1 MYNVLI
7 ADDET
12 WVIFG
17 LKRMIEKSGL
27 PFRVIGETNDGVT
40 TLEEVEKKKP
50 DVLFSDIRMPG
61 YTGLELLEHIQEKK
75 LDVKVVF
82 VSGYAEFTYAQKALS
97 LGAVDYL
104 LKPIKP
110 DMMTTVL
117 KKLEVKLAGKVQEE
131 VIEQKEEKV
140 PVIEQIIT
148 EIQEHYT
155 ENITLTELAKKYGI
169 SVGYLSS
176 LIKENVGLSYS
187 DYVTARRIQKA
198 KELLEDETL
207 SIEQIAEQTG
217 YNDYY
222 YFTKVF
228 KKTLGISPSKYRKNY
243 KK

>member
-198 KELLEDETL
+198 KELLEDERL
-207 SIEQIAEQTG
+207 SMEQIAEQTG
-217 YNDYY
+217 FRNHF
-222 YFTKVF
+222 YFIKVF
-228 KKTLGISPSKYRKNY
+228 KKHTGITPGQYRKHM
-243 KK
+243 

>member
-104 LKPIKP
+104 LKPIKQ

-198 KELLEDETL
+198 KELLEDERL
-207 SIEQIAEQTG
+207 SMEQIAEQTG
-217 YNDYY
+217 FRDHF
-222 YFTKVF
+222 YFIKVF
-228 KKTLGISPSKYRKNY
+228 KKHTGITPGKYRKHM
-243 KK
+243 

>member
-1 MYNVLI
+1 M
-7 ADDET
+7 
-12 WVIFG
+12 VIFG

-40 TLEEVEKKKP
+40 TLEEVEKKKT

-198 KELLEDETL
+198 KELLEDERL
-207 SIEQIAEQTG
+207 SMEQIAEQTG
-217 YNDYY
+217 FRDHF
-222 YFTKVF
+222 YFIKVF
-228 KKTLGISPSKYRKNY
+228 KKHTGITPGKYRKHM
-243 KK
+243 

>member
-198 KELLEDETL
+198 KELLEDERL
-207 SIEQIAEQTG
+207 SMEQIAEQTG
-217 YNDYY
+217 FRDHF
-222 YFTKVF
+222 YFIKVF
-228 KKTLGISPSKYRKNY
+228 KKHTGITPGQYRKLM
-243 KK
+243 

>member
-40 TLEEVEKKKP
+40 TLEEVEKKKT

-169 SVGYLSS
+169 SIGYLSS

-198 KELLEDETL
+198 KELLEDERL
-207 SIEQIAEQTG
+207 SMEQIAEQTG
-217 YNDYY
+217 FRDHF
-222 YFTKVF
+222 YFIKVF
-228 KKTLGISPSKYRKNY
+228 KKHTGITPGQYRKHM
-243 KK
+243 

>member
-82 VSGYAEFTYAQKALS
+82 VSGYAEFTDAQKALS

-198 KELLEDETL
+198 KELLEDERL
-207 SIEQIAEQTG
+207 SMEQIAEQTG
-217 YNDYY
+217 FRDHF
-222 YFTKVF
+222 YFIKVF
-228 KKTLGISPSKYRKNY
+228 KKHTGITPGKYRKHM
-243 KK
+243 